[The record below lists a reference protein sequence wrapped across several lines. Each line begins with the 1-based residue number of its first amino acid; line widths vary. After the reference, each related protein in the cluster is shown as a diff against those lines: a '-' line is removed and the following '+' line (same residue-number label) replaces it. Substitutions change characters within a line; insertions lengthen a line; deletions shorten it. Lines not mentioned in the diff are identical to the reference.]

1 MTEQL
6 SLLLS
11 KKYLCPICDGWCS
24 VLTCLQLVVWANRSE
39 NMINLFFKIQVF
51 IETFFIEEMIYS
63 MASLVDLHTSK
74 YLNCQGSV
82 NNIEGLHPRHLP
94 KNSALNWLPKAQWK
108 QLISRDG
115 LKGMLLN
122 YSFSQ
127 ILPFLFLHSMGPK
140 SNHIFQLGWF
150 FRL

>member
-1 MTEQL
+1 
-6 SLLLS
+6 
-11 KKYLCPICDGWCS
+11 
-24 VLTCLQLVVWANRSE
+24 
-39 NMINLFFKIQVF
+39 MINLIFLKNSSVYRDFFFQ
-51 IETFFIEEMIYS
+51 EMIYS
-63 MASLVDLHTSK
+63 TASLVDLHTSK

-108 QLISRDG
+108 QLILRDG

-127 ILPFLFLHSMGPK
+127 ILPFLFLHATGPK
-140 SNHIFQLGWF
+140 SSHIF
-150 FRL
+150 